1 MAKNTSQIPNAYQ
14 TVFSKETK
22 SARHQFEQ
30 ADADYQ
36 KGLEAVAQMIEN
48 SKLDAKLKQMLQVQM
63 KNLDSAKTSKQIESF
78 IQQYSQEAK
87 LGKRQLKYLDI
98 MKSEIE
104 KLREVES
111 NRFKAELKYQ
121 GGSLSGLK
129 EAFQRGGM
137 KGAVGY
143 GKAAMKSMSPGSM
156 MKAGLHGV
164 GVIADSPALNMLA
177 SSLKFDKDDR
187 SYEASEEIRS
197 ILEGNSEAAT
207 ESYSDTKRTS
217 KATEKI
223 ADQNTEVVGELKRA
237 NQTLDEMLFRQKD
250 MADDYKVTASRTES
264 IATATQS
271 TQKTTEEKKDS
282 DWGMF
287 GDLFGKKKG
296 RLSKLLKGG
305 AAAGIGSKALGLA
318 RGATPYLSKL
328 GPIALAAG
336 GAYGAYQGVGKAG
349 DIFGTKD
356 ASIGQRIAAGL
367 GGIANILSFGMA
379 DTGSTAKSTYNAFKK
394 MGDWGKAGIGAIS
407 SMFESGGKGAGVIS
421 SGKGDFGGKSYG
433 SHQMTLKT
441 IPQFLKSSGYGG
453 QFAGMRP
460 GSREFD
466 VKWRSLAKN
475 DPNFGKAQENFIG
488 ASHYAPQAERLKK
501 AGLDVSKRSKS
512 LKSAVYS
519 TSVQFGKDTGLI
531 EKAMAEA
538 KLDPKTAT
546 DKQIIQAIQGY
557 KKRHNAELFRSS
569 SAKVKAGT
577 MQRAVDEE
585 AILLA
590 SLAQEQIQPNA
601 QKPTTPKM
609 AIPSQKLN
617 AKTEQ
622 AAVKQKNLPKKDM
635 IQYDGIAAAVK
646 AGMEGAT
653 VIAVSAP
660 GKKSSNVP
668 LEDGSSDSIRLS
680 GIK

>member
-22 SARHQFEQ
+22 SARYQFEQ
-30 ADADYQ
+30 VDADYQ

-87 LGKRQLKYLDI
+87 LGKRQLKYLDS

-104 KLREVES
+104 KLRELES

-197 ILEGNSEAAT
+197 ILEGNSEAAS

-217 KATEKI
+217 KATKKI
-223 ADQNTEVVGELKRA
+223 ADQNTEIVGELKRA

-250 MADDYKVTASRTES
+250 MADDYKVIASRTES

-282 DWGMF
+282 DWGIF
-287 GDLFGKKKG
+287 GDLFDKKKG

-305 AAAGIGSKALGLA
+305 VAAGAGSKLAGYGSRGLGLLK
-318 RGATPYLSKL
+318 GASPFLSKA
-328 GPIALAAG
+328 GPLAMLG
-336 GAYGAYQGVGKAG
+336 GALYGAYQGYQF
-349 DIFGTKD
+349 DKD
-356 ASIGQRIAAGL
+356 ASQTDKILSGLSGAINMLTFGAFGNMPSTILPTSVTTGKPAKRFAEADPATQKAILEAAKVTGMDPFLMKKIAFVESGFDPNAIAKRSSAEGLYQFTDDTWNRMLKNHGGKYGL
-367 GGIANILSFGMA
+367 GPMSSKFDPRANAL
-379 DTGSTAKSTYNAFKK
+379 
-394 MGDWGKAGIGAIS
+394 MGAEFLKENKAALEKIK
-407 SMFESGGKGAGVIS
+407 GKGNV
-421 SGKGDFGGKSYG
+421 G
-433 SHQMTLKT
+433 SDELYAAHFMGINAAKR
-441 IPQFLKSSGYGG
+441 FYS
-453 QFAGMRP
+453 A
-460 GSREFD
+460 
-466 VKWRSLAKN
+466 LAKN
-475 DPNFGKAQENFIG
+475 PNA
-488 ASHYAPQAERLKK
+488 
-501 AGLDVSKRSKS
+501 
-512 LKSAVYS
+512 SAVSVLGQAAADANPSIFYRDPTTRTQPTTLAEVDAWLNKKMMVPESVIANPKNLTANAQS
-519 TSVQFGKDTGLI
+519 TQVPKVSAPSATLNSQTERALNGK
-531 EKAMAEA
+531 KS
-538 KLDPKTAT
+538 KTLRDELMGT
-546 DKQIIQAIQGY
+546 DK
-557 KKRHNAELFRSS
+557 
-569 SAKVKAGT
+569 
-577 MQRAVDEE
+577 
-585 AILLA
+585 
-590 SLAQEQIQPNA
+590 
-601 QKPTTPKM
+601 
-609 AIPSQKLN
+609 
-617 AKTEQ
+617 
-622 AAVKQKNLPKKDM
+622 
-635 IQYDGIAAAVK
+635 IAAAVK
-646 AGMEGAT
+646 AGMEGANI
-653 VIAVSAP
+653 VAVQAP
-660 GKKSSNVP
+660 GKKSDNIP
-668 LEDGSSDSIRLS
+668 LEDHSLDSIRLMA
-680 GIK
+680 IK